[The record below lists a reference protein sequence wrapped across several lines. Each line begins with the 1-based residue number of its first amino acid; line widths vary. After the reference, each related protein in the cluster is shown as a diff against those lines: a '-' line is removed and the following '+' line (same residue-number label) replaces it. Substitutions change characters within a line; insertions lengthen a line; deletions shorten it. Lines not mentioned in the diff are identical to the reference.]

1 MSDTFAVA
9 ARIHM
14 EREDFEGWL
23 AAPAPGLT
31 AIANL
36 GEMFAGWFWDGR
48 PNDPKDWER
57 YAGSTT
63 ARQFFARRV
72 ERSCAYAAPLM
83 TVLRYRDR
91 ALEAY
96 LIQQDYDIIQIH
108 TGLLLL
114 AGAAAY
120 KTDSSDDL
128 VLFWAEAGGLLLD
141 ADDKGWLSVM
151 AVSADGARFVRRTG
165 TDDRESVSTTAL
177 AAAIQSLTPA
187 QESLHDMDAAM
198 LDDQTACLRAGTPL
212 RSEAPGLPL
221 YVDPAILR

>member
-1 MSDTFAVA
+1 MSDTFVIA

-14 EREDFEGWL
+14 EREDFEAWL
-23 AAPAPGLT
+23 AAPAPGLA

-36 GEMFAGWFWDGR
+36 GEMFTGWFWDGK
-48 PNDPKDWER
+48 PNDLKDWER
-57 YAGSTT
+57 HAGGTT
-63 ARQFFARRV
+63 PRQFFARRV
-72 ERSCAYAAPLM
+72 ERSCAYEAPLM
-83 TVLRYRDR
+83 SVLRYRDR

-96 LIQQDYDIIQIH
+96 FIQQGYNTDQVH

-151 AVSADGARFVRRTG
+151 AVSADGARFVQRNGTG
-165 TDDRESVSTTAL
+165 DRESVSPAAL
-177 AAAIQSLTPA
+177 AAAIQPLTQA
-187 QESLHDMDAAM
+187 QESLHDMNAVM